1 MGAMNTYQIRIG
13 TEQAT
18 PVFMEMRRPR
28 FTRREYKMVLDELS
42 MWAGYSIDFKH
53 LKADVFCNGQEV
65 FQIQCETAMTGP
77 TIESII
83 SMNGEPVRHMTL
95 AA

>member
-1 MGAMNTYQIRIG
+1 MGATNNYLVRIYTDEG
-13 TEQAT
+13 TH
-18 PVFMEMRRPR
+18 VLMEMRRPR

-42 MWAGYSIDFKH
+42 MWAGHNIDFRH
-53 LKADVFCNGQEV
+53 LKAEVYCNGQEV
-65 FQIQCETAMTGP
+65 FQIQCETTMTGP